1 MGQRSI
7 ELSKEKK
14 QRWSMPARK
23 EVVLRMLSGES
34 IEDLHRE
41 LGVEAHRLEEWR
53 DLALSGMEI
62 GLKGKGSDPTNK
74 ELEKAR
80 TTIGRLT
87 MELEIHRG
95 KMKRRAL

>member
-1 MGQRSI
+1 MSN
-7 ELSKEKK
+7 EKQK
-14 QRWSMPARK
+14 RWSIPARK
-23 EVVLRMLSGES
+23 EVVLRMLSGET

-41 LGVEAHRLEEWR
+41 LGVEAYRLEEWR
-53 DLALSGMEI
+53 DLALTGMEI
-62 GLKGKGSDPTNK
+62 GLKGKGSDPVSK

-95 KMKRRAL
+95 KGKRRVL

>member
-1 MGQRSI
+1 MQ
-7 ELSKEKK
+7 
-14 QRWSMPARK
+14 ARK

-34 IEDLHRE
+34 IEELHRE

-62 GLKGKGSDPTNK
+62 GLKGKGSDPVSK

-95 KMKRRAL
+95 KVKRSAR